1 MLCNVLWGCVIPA
14 SVARGS
20 EGNLQCCRST
30 RQREATSVAS
40 CRLTRRWTSKANHKR
55 HKSPGNGREGNR
67 YDPHGCDSTTS
78 IIKVYAIRMRWT
90 GQLQYLKLV
99 SSQRTHMIMRDGDLR
114 RWTKDAI
121 ELACPFPSLGG
132 TRQLRRTLEM
142 AVGID
147 RFKKTPTY
155 LPLPIK

>member
-1 MLCNVLWGCVIPA
+1 
-14 SVARGS
+14 
-20 EGNLQCCRST
+20 
-30 RQREATSVAS
+30 
-40 CRLTRRWTSKANHKR
+40 
-55 HKSPGNGREGNR
+55 
-67 YDPHGCDSTTS
+67 
-78 IIKVYAIRMRWT
+78 MRWT

-155 LPLPIK
+155 PCQSSRPLIKSNITWQST